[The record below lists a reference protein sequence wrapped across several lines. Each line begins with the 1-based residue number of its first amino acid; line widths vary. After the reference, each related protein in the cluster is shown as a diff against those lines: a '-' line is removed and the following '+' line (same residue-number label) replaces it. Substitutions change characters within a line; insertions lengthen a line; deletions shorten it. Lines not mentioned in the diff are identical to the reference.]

1 MADCT
6 NRTYL

>member
-1 MADCT
+1 M